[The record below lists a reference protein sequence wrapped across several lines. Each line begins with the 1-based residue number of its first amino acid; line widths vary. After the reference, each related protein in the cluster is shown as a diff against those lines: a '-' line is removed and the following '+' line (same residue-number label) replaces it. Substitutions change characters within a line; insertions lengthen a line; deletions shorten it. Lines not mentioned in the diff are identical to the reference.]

1 MNLDKKRMTLIAI
14 ALGAVVVLVL
24 GYSVLNKSDSDTS
37 ASANKAMA
45 GPGGQNGQGPPGGQG
60 GPTGGGKGGPGQME
74 EVTGTAAT
82 KAKAAAEDE
91 VDGTAE
97 RVMKN
102 PQGSGYIV
110 IVQTDEGTPTIVT
123 VSDKFK
129 VTESQAMQGPPG
141 GGQGGP
147 PQGGQPPA
155 VEGTNTQ

>member
-1 MNLDKKRMTLIAI
+1 MNLDKQQKTRLAI
-14 ALGAVVVLVL
+14 ALGAVVVLVM
-24 GYSVLNKSDSDTS
+24 GFSVWNKSDSGSS

-45 GPGGQNGQGPPGGQG
+45 GPGGPNGQGPPGG
-60 GPTGGGKGGPGQME
+60 GPGGPGQME
-74 EVTGTAAT
+74 EVTGSAAT

-91 VDGTAE
+91 VAGTAQ

-102 PQGSGYIV
+102 PQGSGFVV
-110 IVQTDEGTPTIVT
+110 IVQTDEGAPTIVT

-129 VTESQAMQGPPG
+129 VTESREMQGPPG

>member
-1 MNLDKKRMTLIAI
+1 MQMNLNKQQTTRLAI

-24 GYSVLNKSDSDTS
+24 GFSVWSQSDSGS
-37 ASANKAMA
+37 KASANKAMA
-45 GPGGQNGQGPPGGQG
+45 GPGGPDGQGPPGGDR
-60 GPTGGGKGGPGQME
+60 GGPGQME
-74 EVTGTAAT
+74 EVTGAAAT

-91 VDGTAE
+91 VDGTAQ

-102 PQGSGYIV
+102 PQGSGYVV
-110 IVQTDEGTPTIVT
+110 IVQTDEDRPTIVT

-129 VTESQAMQGPPG
+129 VTGSQAMQGPPG

-147 PQGGQPPA
+147 PQGSQPPA

>member
-1 MNLDKKRMTLIAI
+1 
-14 ALGAVVVLVL
+14 
-24 GYSVLNKSDSDTS
+24 
-37 ASANKAMA
+37 
-45 GPGGQNGQGPPGGQG
+45 
-60 GPTGGGKGGPGQME
+60 ME
-74 EVTGTAAT
+74 EVTGAAAT

-91 VDGTAE
+91 VDGTAQ

-110 IVQTDEGTPTIVT
+110 IVQTDEGTPRIVT

-129 VTESQAMQGPPG
+129 VTESQVMQGPPG

-147 PQGGQPPA
+147 PEGGQPPA